1 MNPASITS
9 NGACSHCLLP
19 VRGLGQRREV
29 GGEIHQFCCYGC
41 CLAFQVGHGER
52 EEPEAAWLL
61 IRLGVGGFLAMNIM
75 LFSLLLYAGT
85 IGPEDAGLLRAV
97 HMLLWVLATP
107 MIVILGGPFIR
118 SAWQEARHGRITTDL
133 LVSIGILAAYGY
145 SALQVMTGGTHVYF
159 DTATMVLMLFTL
171 GRYLEALGRVR
182 TVRSLAP
189 MLAAERSTATVV
201 SDGSDAE
208 QPVRTIMPGSVVR
221 VRPGE
226 RLAVDGVVI
235 EGRSACNEA
244 VLTGQPEPRLKQ
256 PGSQVF
262 AGSVN
267 GAGQL
272 LIRTTTAGTDT
283 RWVQMS
289 RLVRDALSAKS
300 PLGEVVDRVAAL
312 FVPAVLLLAIVTVWY
327 WSGHGPFDH
336 ALMTGLAVLVVACP
350 CSLGLAAPLATALG
364 LGQAAQRGIVVRG
377 GGVLERLAGIKAVAF
392 DKTGTLTTG
401 ALQLVDVM
409 TDGVSQ
415 TELLRRAAALAQG
428 SEHPIARAITL
439 AARERRLTW
448 PTCRGVQAYP
458 GEGVTGE
465 TVDMDG
471 GSIAMGS
478 AAFMARF
485 AWPIPAGILPRPNMD
500 GYSQVYVGWDGQV
513 RGLLCLA
520 DTPLAEARAVITMLT
535 ADGLATCLLS
545 GDTPAAATRAAE
557 LVGIRH
563 TQAGLLPADKVAA
576 LHAWVRRHGAVAMV
590 GDGMNDAPVLAAATV
605 GIAVGGATD
614 LARESADI
622 TLPAGALERLPWL
635 IGLARRVRK
644 TILTNIAWALGYNLA
659 ALSLAVA
666 GLLQPAVAA
675 GLMAG
680 SSLLVVTRSL
690 RAGHAPTPHAAD
702 TMPAPSRGVAPIRP
716 DRLRVDKSCG

>member
-1 MNPASITS
+1 MSPSAITS
-9 NGACSHCLLP
+9 SRACSHCLLP
-19 VRGLGQRREV
+19 VGRLGQRREV

-52 EEPEAAWLL
+52 EEPAAAWLL

-85 IGPEDAGLLRAV
+85 IGPEDTGLLRAV
-97 HMLLWVLATP
+97 HTLLWVLATP
-107 MIVILGGPFIR
+107 LIVILGGPFIR
-118 SAWQEARHGRITTDL
+118 GAWQEVRHGRITTDM

-145 SALQVMTGGTHVYF
+145 SALQVMTGGAHVYF
-159 DTATMVLMLFTL
+159 DTAAMVLMLFTL
-171 GRYLEALGRVR
+171 GRYLEAIGRVR
-182 TVRSLAP
+182 TARSLAP
-189 MLAAERSTATVV
+189 MLAAEHAIATVV
-201 SDGSDAE
+201 LEGHDLE
-208 QPVRTIMPGSVVR
+208 QPVQAIMLGSVVR

-235 EGRSACNEA
+235 EGRSACDEA
-244 VLTGQPEPRLKQ
+244 VLTGQREPKVKQ
-256 PGSQVF
+256 PGAEAF

-272 LIRTTTAGTDT
+272 LIRATTAGTNT
-283 RWVQMS
+283 YWVRMS
-289 RLVRDALSAKS
+289 RLVREALDRKS
-300 PLGEVVDRVAAL
+300 PLGETMDRAAAL
-312 FVPAVLLLAIVTVWY
+312 FVPAVLLLAIITVWY
-327 WSGHGPFDH
+327 WGGHGPFGQ

-350 CSLGLAAPLATALG
+350 CALGLAAPLATALG
-364 LGQAAQRGIVVRG
+364 LGQAAQLGIVVRG

-401 ALQLVDVM
+401 APHLVALL
-409 TDGVSQ
+409 TDGVPH

-428 SEHPIARAITL
+428 SEHPIARAITM
-439 AARERRLTW
+439 AARQRGLTW
-448 PTCRGVQAYP
+448 PPCSGVQAHP
-458 GEGVTGE
+458 GEGVSGGMTG
-465 TVDMDG
+465 TDG
-471 GSIAMGS
+471 GGIAMGS
-478 AAFMARF
+478 AAFMANRG
-485 AWPIPAGILPRPNMD
+485 WPVPTSLFEPPNMH

-520 DTPLAEARAVITMLT
+520 DTPLAEARAVIATL
-535 ADGLATCLLS
+535 AAEGLATCLLS
-545 GDTPAAATRAAE
+545 GDTPAAATRAAQR
-557 LVGIRH
+557 LGIRH

-576 LHAWVRRHGAVAMV
+576 LHAWARRHGAVAMV

-622 TLPAGALERLPWL
+622 ILPAGALERLPWL

-690 RAGHAPTPHAAD
+690 RAGHAPAQHAAD
-702 TMPAPSRGVAPIRP
+702 TMPLLQGR
-716 DRLRVDKSCG
+716 